1 MDFGDVIILGS
12 GFIIMVIIAVAV
24 IRWILEGM

>member
-1 MDFGDVIILGS
+1 MDFGDMIILGS